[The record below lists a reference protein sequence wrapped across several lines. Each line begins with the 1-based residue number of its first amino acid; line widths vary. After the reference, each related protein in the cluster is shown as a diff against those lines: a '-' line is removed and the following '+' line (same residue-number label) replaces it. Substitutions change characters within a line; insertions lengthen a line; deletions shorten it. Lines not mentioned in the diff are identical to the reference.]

1 MKKYKI
7 LVVED
12 TERHIDSAKKQ
23 LENAPEVETLTILG
37 GNWDISNQHQKFI
50 KEIMNADV
58 VLTDLN
64 LNCVEYGTFSGGEQ
78 KIGALVALTALIK
91 CVPYIGIVTDTK
103 AHGDHFLVGLQLAF
117 NVRGT
122 HNKGY
127 FNGASTVTLSTA
139 VGGEKDWVGALR
151 NLVAGNSLDMFSRKN
166 LNKI

>member
-1 MKKYKI
+1 
-7 LVVED
+7 
-12 TERHIDSAKKQ
+12 
-23 LENAPEVETLTILG
+23 
-37 GNWDISNQHQKFI
+37 
-50 KEIMNADV
+50 
-58 VLTDLN
+58 
-64 LNCVEYGTFSGGEQ
+64 
-78 KIGALVALTALIK
+78 LVANK
-91 CVPYIGIVTDTK
+91 
-103 AHGDHFLVGLQLAF
+103 HFGVFDVCGLCCDVWGLYVFEWYVLVFVGYWEAESVGLQLAF